1 MEQSEIN
8 RGGRS
13 RAKRE
18 LVEIPKD
25 KELES
30 SRMANVE
37 APKTQEPS
45 GVDQLLHQDVRTQ
58 LGSVM

>member
-1 MEQSEIN
+1 MEQSEIH

-25 KELES
+25 KELE

-45 GVDQLLHQDVRTQ
+45 GVDQLLHQDVRAQ